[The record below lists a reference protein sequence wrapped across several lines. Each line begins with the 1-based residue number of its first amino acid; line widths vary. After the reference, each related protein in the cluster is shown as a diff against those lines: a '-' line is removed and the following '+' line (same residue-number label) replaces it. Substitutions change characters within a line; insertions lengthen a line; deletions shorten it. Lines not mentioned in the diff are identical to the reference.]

1 MALIPTYT
9 TPVPGFDLLNELNN
23 VINLINSNFQQL
35 SGGIESYQT
44 NAAVAST
51 TLLNTNI
58 AQPGTVEVD
67 LNLTGTLTGA
77 ANATLPTVAS
87 LLQQLPQAQAGSSY
101 KLRIINSSSGAFA
114 WTVVT
119 NTGWGTLNGTM
130 TIAQNTWRDF
140 IVTITSVGSATATLQ
155 AVGTG
160 TQS

>member
-1 MALIPTYT
+1 MLIPTYT

-23 VINLINSNFQQL
+23 VINLANANFQQL
-35 SGGIESYQT
+35 SGSIDSYQT
-44 NAAVAST
+44 NAATSAT

-77 ANATLPTVAS
+77 ANATLPTVATM
-87 LLQQLPQAQAGSSY
+87 LQQLPQAQVGSTF
-101 KLRIINSSSGAFA
+101 KLRIINSSAGAFA
-114 WTVVT
+114 WTVLT
-119 NTGWGTLNGTM
+119 NTGWTLAGTM
-130 TIAQNTWRDF
+130 TIAQNTWREF
-140 IVTITSVGSATATLQ
+140 IVTVTSVASATATLQ

>member
-23 VINLINSNFQQL
+23 VINLVNANFQQAQ
-35 SGGIESYQT
+35 GAVDSYQT
-44 NAAVAST
+44 NAATSGT
-51 TLLNTNI
+51 TLLNTNVASNGVI
-58 AQPGTVEVD
+58 DLT
-67 LNLTGTLTGA
+67 LNLTGTLAGA
-77 ANATLPTVAS
+77 ANATLPTVAT
-87 LLQQLPQAQAGSSY
+87 LLQQLPQAQVGSTY

>member
-9 TPVPGFDLLNELNN
+9 TPIPGFDLLNELNA
-23 VINLINSNFQQL
+23 VINQINGNFQQL
-35 SGGIESYQT
+35 SGAIASYQT
-44 NAAVAST
+44 NTQTAST
-51 TLLNTNI
+51 TLLNTNV

-67 LNLTGTLTGA
+67 LNMTGTLAGA

-87 LLQQLPQAQAGSSY
+87 LLQQLPQAQVGSTY
-101 KLRIINSSSGAFA
+101 KLRIINSSAGAFA

-119 NTGWGTLNGTM
+119 NTGWTLAGTM
-130 TIAQNTWRDF
+130 SIAQNTWRDF
-140 IVTITSVGSATATLQ
+140 LVTITSVASATATLQ